1 MAKYSTE
8 LKIAAC
14 KDYLYNGLSNKE
26 VCLKH
31 GITYSSK
38 NHNSILNIW
47 VHLYLTHGES
57 AFDRQNWKIGY
68 SAAFKEKIVKEYL
81 SCGDSLLYVATKH
94 NLPATT
100 LKQWVLMYNTN
111 KELKDYNPNK
121 EAYMSKP
128 GRKTSFEERVEIVK
142 YCIDHNRNYQ
152 EAADFYEVSY
162 NQVYSWVKK
171 YELNGEE
178 GLFDKRG
185 CHKSYD
191 ELDELERLRRENER
205 FKKQLQEKDMLT
217 ELLKKVQEIERM

>member
-8 LKIAAC
+8 TKIAAC

-111 KELKDYNPNK
+111 KELKDYNPYK

-128 GRKTSFEERVEIVK
+128 GRKTSFEERIEIVK

-152 EAADFYEVSY
+152 ETADFYEVSY

-191 ELDELERLRRENER
+191 ELDELECLRRENER
-205 FKKQLQEKDMLT
+205 LKKQLQEKDMLT